1 MGNWDAKIFINEKYE
16 DTIKLENN
24 DSLKTIREKSKH
36 LIQNDGEYYYFTSKS
51 NYIIEKAS
59 E

>member
-24 DSLKTIREKSKH
+24 DSLKTIREKSFPKIALRFVPYSLH
-36 LIQNDGEYYYFTSKS
+36 
-51 NYIIEKAS
+51 
-59 E
+59 